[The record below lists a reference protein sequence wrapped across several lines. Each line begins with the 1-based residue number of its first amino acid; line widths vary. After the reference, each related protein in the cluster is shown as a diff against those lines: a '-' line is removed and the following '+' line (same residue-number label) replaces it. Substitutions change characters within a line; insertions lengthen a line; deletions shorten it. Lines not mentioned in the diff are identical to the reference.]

1 MIGVQTEQ
9 MRDLDKALADIIA
22 IRSQLAAGTAFA
34 GYGPAAIAATA
45 GVALITAILQYVWL
59 ADPTHHPLTFLSGW
73 ALAALL
79 SSAMILTE
87 MVARSRRHHS
97 GLADAMIHQAVEQF
111 LPAAVAGVL
120 LALML
125 WKFAPES
132 LWLLPGLW
140 QVLVSLGVFASV
152 RSLPRTV
159 AFAGA
164 WYFVAGF
171 TVLLI
176 ASQSHALSPWTMG
189 LPFAIG
195 QSLMAAI
202 LYFASGVSDV
212 EE

>member
-1 MIGVQTEQ
+1 VQTEE

-34 GYGPAAIAATA
+34 GYGPAAIFATA
-45 GVALITAILQYVWL
+45 FVALVTAAAQYVL
-59 ADPTHHPLTFLSGW
+59 LGDPTHHPLTFLFGW
-73 ALAALL
+73 AVAAAL
-79 SSAMILTE
+79 SAAIIITE

-111 LPAAVAGVL
+111 LPSAVAGVL
-120 LALML
+120 LAVVL
-125 WKFAPES
+125 WRFAPES

-152 RSLPRTV
+152 RTLPRTV
-159 AFAGA
+159 ALAGA

-189 LPFAIG
+189 LPFVIG
-195 QSLMAAI
+195 QSLMATI
-202 LYFASGVSDV
+202 LYFASGGSDV
-212 EE
+212 EG

>member
-1 MIGVQTEQ
+1 VQTEE

-34 GYGPAAIAATA
+34 GYGPAAVFATA
-45 GVALITAILQYVWL
+45 GVALVTAVLQYL
-59 ADPTHHPLTFLSGW
+59 LLDDPTHRPIAFFIGW

-79 SSAMILTE
+79 SSAMILIE
-87 MVARSRRHHS
+87 MVARSRRRHS

-111 LPAAVAGVL
+111 LPSAVAGVL
-120 LALML
+120 LAVML
-125 WKFAPES
+125 WKFAPET
-132 LWLLPGLW
+132 LWLLPVLW

-159 AFAGA
+159 ALAGA

-171 TVLLI
+171 AVLLL
-176 ASQSHALSPWTMG
+176 ASRNHVLSPWTMG
-189 LPFAIG
+189 LPFVIG
-195 QSLMAAI
+195 QTLMATI
-202 LYFASGVSDV
+202 LYFASGESDA